1 MSKGHKYSITNKT
14 FVYIYIN
21 IYIYIYIVEI
31 YILKYF
37 NKQYFIYY
45 ICVIRDAVC
54 GLYKYE

>member
-1 MSKGHKYSITNKT
+1 MSKGHKYSITNEK
-14 FVYIYIN
+14 FVYIYK
-21 IYIYIYIVEI
+21 YIYIVEIYI

>member
-1 MSKGHKYSITNKT
+1 MSKGHKYSITNKK
-14 FVYIYIN
+14 FVYIYK
-21 IYIYIYIVEI
+21 YIYIVEI